1 MAHIIPKIPQQ
12 LLLLSTTAST
22 TQETNKKST
31 DQKKKKKKKKWI
43 DRFAMENCCCGW
55 GGFFWK
61 NSLLQLQSNNG
72 CHLSFLVA
80 CERGGPWRILGQ
92 KKGDLVVCC

>member
-31 DQKKKKKKKKWI
+31 DLKKKKKKKKKKWI

-55 GGFFWK
+55 GGFSGK
-61 NSLLQLQSNNG
+61 I
-72 CHLSFLVA
+72 H
-80 CERGGPWRILGQ
+80 
-92 KKGDLVVCC
+92 CCSCKATMGVIYLI

>member
-31 DQKKKKKKKKWI
+31 DLKKKKKKKKKKKWI

-55 GGFFWK
+55 GGFSGK
-61 NSLLQLQSNNG
+61 I
-72 CHLSFLVA
+72 H
-80 CERGGPWRILGQ
+80 
-92 KKGDLVVCC
+92 CCSCKATMGVIYLI